1 MGQELIKSKA
11 LKDII
16 QRDEVKLRLK
26 EIMGTRAPQFAAALV
41 QIVGQSWQ
49 LQKCDPNS
57 IIGAALTAAA
67 LDLSI
72 DPNLGEAHIV
82 PYGEKAQFQIGY
94 IGFNQLAMRSGQYKN
109 LGWKVIHKGELDYY
123 DELSGEL
130 DVNSNHP
137 DEEVVG
143 YAAKF
148 KLLNG
153 FERGLYWTK
162 EKCFEHAERYSKA
175 YKAGLRDANK
185 RDSVWWTD
193 PDRACLKSVIKMLVK
208 LWGPKSI
215 QMQKA
220 LKVDEGA
227 IIDAD
232 TGEVSYVDNPG
243 NSDIT
248 TPEFEPKP
256 QPVKEAVVVPAAPAV
271 KQKAAKVEQK
281 APEPEQS
288 APKEEQP
295 NEMLARI
302 KSEGLTEGDIT
313 KFLYAMGSTDEDC
326 GTIAKVE
333 SDAPE
338 VYEMLVTQFA
348 DIVERIKSVK

>member
-1 MGQELIKSKA
+1 MAQELIKSKA

-26 EIMGTRAPQFAAALV
+26 EIMGNRAPQFAAALV

-82 PYGEKAQFQIGY
+82 PYGDKAQFQIGY
-94 IGFNQLAMRSGQYKN
+94 IGFTQLAMRSGQYRN
-109 LGWKVIHKGELDYY
+109 MGWKVVHKGELDSY

-130 DVNSNHP
+130 EVNSDHP
-137 DEEVVG
+137 DEEVIG
-143 YAAKF
+143 YGAKF

-162 EKCFEHAERYSKA
+162 EKCFEHAERYSRA
-175 YKAGLRDANK
+175 YKSGIKDPKK
-185 RDSVWWTD
+185 RDSVWWTS
-193 PDRACLKSVIKMLVK
+193 PDRACLKTVLKMLVK

-215 QMQKA
+215 EMRKA

-232 TGEVSYVDNPG
+232 TGEVSYVDSLGTSEVASPEFTTPTTPIQEAEVVSSPPVTKKNKPETTPAPTAPHQLAEEIKKAALTEA
-243 NSDIT
+243 DIT
-248 TPEFEPKP
+248 AF
-256 QPVKEAVVVPAAPAV
+256 
-271 KQKAAKVEQK
+271 
-281 APEPEQS
+281 
-288 APKEEQP
+288 
-295 NEMLARI
+295 MFGI
-302 KSEGLTEGDIT
+302 GC
-313 KFLYAMGSTDEDC
+313 TDEDY
-326 GTIAKVE
+326 GTISRLEAN
-333 SDAPE
+333 SPE
-338 VYEMLVTQFA
+338 GYEMLTKQFA